1 MSIDRRED
9 AGDFYPG
16 GKVISTQPLAPGG
29 DYLAKEDVVA
39 PSDTAET
46 GQAADAKATHDQL
59 AGKVPTSRTING
71 KALSSDV
78 TLTGADIAVSGSDAT
93 KISAAL
99 AGKEDASNKVTSLT
113 AQSTDTQYPS
123 AKCVYDAL
131 QGVDVKP
138 TRIYNDDG
146 TDALDDKGQLFKSS
160 IPGAS
165 KFLVTKDRTTS
176 EWPFYRYQGEGN
188 AFNGHSVYSY
198 GTWFTDLVC
207 YDPEDGV
214 VGFTHY
220 DSEHYRRNT
229 YVWDVQVPKDLDPGT
244 IGTVL
249 FSGTLSGMQFGEDDF
264 RDVAWAGRVP
274 TVEPDPYARFAI
286 ENMPTAWAASTTYT
300 VGVCASYD
308 GKAYRC
314 KTEHTS
320 GSTFDASKWD
330 EIPVLSQKQDALSDA
345 QLANIAA
352 VSDALAFDA
361 THSYAAGDPVVYNGT
376 LYTFTA
382 AHTGTWTGSDAS
394 AVDIIAR
401 LAGKLDKSAVVAP
414 STSASDTGKAADA
427 KATGDALLAKRG
439 YNDLSYSEQVVA
451 WPDEVTF
458 SDGYT
463 LPSGVTYRLDFN
475 DAGIPSYI
483 NFYDGDTPVGSGTF
497 ESELEPDG
505 LILCYADERSIGGE
519 PQYTWPSTVSIKQTR
534 TTVNSK
540 LMRDMS
546 GGNYDTAQKILDAIN
561 SVLVDKADRAA
572 NPTAGNLAALDTDGN
587 PVDAGWTAGDL
598 ARYSLTV
605 KTISNN
611 AVTLDDRADNYVD
624 ARTLGSSDSLDI
636 DFPAFVD
643 GKSRDFVL
651 AVECGANPP
660 AISYAA
666 FVTIMAEDASTL
678 TPEEGMN
685 IYAFTEFKPNMF
697 LASRKTADTVVVN
710 TPESADQ
717 LLLAMQKRGIDTTG
731 TTNFG
736 GVAAALGLGD
746 TATPQDA
753 IDAVMN

>member
-78 TLTGADIAVSGSDAT
+78 TLTGADIAVSGTDAT
-93 KISAAL
+93 KIS
-99 AGKEDASNKVTSLT
+99 DA
-113 AQSTDTQYPS
+113 
-123 AKCVYDAL
+123 
-131 QGVDVKP
+131 
-138 TRIYNDDG
+138 
-146 TDALDDKGQLFKSS
+146 
-160 IPGAS
+160 
-165 KFLVTKDRTTS
+165 
-176 EWPFYRYQGEGN
+176 
-188 AFNGHSVYSY
+188 
-198 GTWFTDLVC
+198 
-207 YDPEDGV
+207 
-214 VGFTHY
+214 
-220 DSEHYRRNT
+220 
-229 YVWDVQVPKDLDPGT
+229 
-244 IGTVL
+244 
-249 FSGTLSGMQFGEDDF
+249 
-264 RDVAWAGRVP
+264 
-274 TVEPDPYARFAI
+274 
-286 ENMPTAWAASTTYT
+286 
-300 VGVCASYD
+300 
-308 GKAYRC
+308 
-314 KTEHTS
+314 
-320 GSTFDASKWD
+320 
-330 EIPVLSQKQDALSDA
+330 
-345 QLANIAA
+345 
-352 VSDALAFDA
+352 
-361 THSYAAGDPVVYNGT
+361 
-376 LYTFTA
+376 
-382 AHTGTWTGSDAS
+382 
-394 AVDIIAR
+394 

-414 STSASDTGKAADA
+414 STDPADEGKAADA

-561 SVLVDKADRAA
+561 GGLAGKEDASNKVTSLTAQSTDTQYPSAKCVYDALQGVDTKVKELFNADENVKCDGEGQVFKAEWTGNYWTSGSSTYNFTSKNTSGGGTFYVYGTGLSALSYNPATGLLTNSYGQTRCQCGVGLNPLAGDDISPTDGSTAYTFTKLTNRWPSNPTDLFARVSDLAAFSTTKSYAVGDIAGYDGKVYKCTTAHTGAWNASHFTLATKAEVQAYLAGIVVSISGKQSALSQSQLDNIAAVPNKANDDAVVKLTGSQTISGTKNFTGGITSDTDGTPLTTNGLQIGITGNQNKIRVFQDGTSRDLKFYRLGTWEMVTLHMVNGKTVAFTAA

-611 AVTLDDRADNYVD
+611 AVVLDDRADNYVD

-636 DFPAFVD
+636 DFPALVD
-643 GKSRDFVL
+643 GKARDFVL

-666 FVTIMAEDASTL
+666 FVTIMAEDA
-678 TPEEGMN
+678 
-685 IYAFTEFKPNMF
+685 
-697 LASRKTADTVVVN
+697 
-710 TPESADQ
+710 
-717 LLLAMQKRGIDTTG
+717 
-731 TTNFG
+731 
-736 GVAAALGLGD
+736 
-746 TATPQDA
+746 
-753 IDAVMN
+753 